1 MEADH
6 GFEYSTH
13 DALLKQYPI
22 ETAEPDGTLGY
33 VGSTYSA
40 DNDTVADGI
49 SRPGAR
55 VVTFAPLLK
64 YKLFPLP
71 EILDLLLDMGTWG
84 MGTPIEIEFAVD
96 MATGKNKPMEFGLLQ
111 MRPLVINR
119 ESDNFNIEEIDK
131 DRIICSSNQVLGNG
145 IIDDIHD
152 IVLVDPDT
160 FDRAKSR
167 EVAREVSLFNAALM
181 EKNRP
186 YLLIGMGRWGTL
198 DPWLGIPV
206 KWEQIAGAKTIVESG
221 FKEFSVAPSQG
232 SHFFQNIT
240 SFMVGYFTIDSHK
253 QEGFIDWEWLQK
265 LKTDEKKF
273 FTKLLH
279 FEKPIIVKMN
289 RHKNKGIILKP
300 GN

>member
-1 MEADH
+1 MESNH
-6 GFEYSTH
+6 EFEYSTF
-13 DALLKQYPI
+13 DALLKEHPI
-22 ETAEPDGTLGY
+22 ESAEADGTLGY

-40 DNDTVADGI
+40 DNDTIADGI
-49 SRPGAR
+49 SRPGMR

-71 EILDLLLDMGTWG
+71 EILELLLDMGTWG

-96 MATGKNKPMEFGLLQ
+96 ISTAKNRAKEFGLLQ

-119 ESDNFNIEEIDK
+119 ESDDFNIEDIDK
-131 DRIICSSNQVLGNG
+131 DHLICTSTQVLGNG
-145 IIDDIHD
+145 IMNDIYD
-152 IVLVDPDT
+152 IVLVDPNT
-160 FDRAKSR
+160 FERAKSR
-167 EVAREVSLFNAALM
+167 EVAKEVSLFNSTLM
-181 EKNRP
+181 DLNRP

-240 SFMVGYFTIDSHK
+240 SFMVGYFTVDSHK
-253 QEGFIDWEWLQK
+253 HEGFINWKWLLEQK
-265 LKTDEKKF
+265 PKEKKS
-273 FTKLLH
+273 FTKLLS
-279 FEKPIIVKMN
+279 FEKPILVKMN

-300 GN
+300 

>member
-1 MEADH
+1 MESNH

-22 ETAEPDGTLGY
+22 ESAESDGTLGY
-33 VGSTYSA
+33 VGSTYSP
-40 DNDTVADGI
+40 DNDTIADGI
-49 SRPGAR
+49 SRPGMR

-71 EILDLLLDMGTWG
+71 EILELLLDMGTWG
-84 MGTPIEIEFAVD
+84 MGTPIEIEFAVN
-96 MATGKNKPMEFGLLQ
+96 MSTSKNKPKEFGLLQ
-111 MRPLVINR
+111 MRPLVINW
-119 ESDNFNIEEIDK
+119 ESDNFNIEDIEQEK
-131 DRIICSSNQVLGNG
+131 LICSSMQVLGNG
-145 IIDDIHD
+145 IIDNIYDI
-152 IVLVDPDT
+152 ILVDPDT
-160 FDRAKSR
+160 FERAKSR
-167 EVAREVSLFNAALM
+167 EVAREVSLFNSTLM
-181 EKNRP
+181 EQGKP

-221 FKEFSVAPSQG
+221 FKEFSVTPSQG

-240 SFMVGYFTIDSHK
+240 SFMVGYFTVDSHK
-253 QEGFIDWEWLQK
+253 QEGFINWDWLLSIIPK
-265 LKTDEKKF
+265 EKKS

-279 FEKPIIVKMN
+279 FEKPILVKMN

-300 GN
+300 E